1 MSALSRH
8 VALIE
13 HRFGAEAAAAW
24 RKYHVAAQLSRFAS
38 GVVGTVLLAALHGG
52 VSDWTSLVPVATG
65 AFWATLAHLWPGV
78 PWWLLRDRFHPRR
91 QPSGPAA
98 GGVGG

>member
-1 MSALSRH
+1 MSLSPH

-24 RKYHVAAQLSRFAS
+24 RKYHVAAQLARLVS
-38 GVVGTVLLAALHGG
+38 GVVGSVLWTAQHGG
-52 VSDWTSLVPVATG
+52 VHDWTGLVFVAGG
-65 AFWATLAHLWPGV
+65 AFWATLAQIWPGV
-78 PWWLLRDRFHPRR
+78 PWLLWRGWLHRTP
-91 QPSGPAA
+91 PPGPTA